1 MAMQHIS
8 DISKAI
14 DAAIAHERETHMFR
28 KRLAALAPQLRL
40 RLVLPESNTVS
51 ALLAFTVDYVESVPG
66 ALKLVTQVSTDFGFY
81 RYAAPF
87 LHLAEDFFLQPP
99 EDLSAVVGLEAL
111 LDESFLAHRLLEEV
125 NDHHIRAL
133 GRSLLPVDMTEAN
146 IIVHHLLGDEL
157 ASRLDGLVRFA
168 TSGLLDKESVWDSVG
183 NISDVVEVVG
193 FSDSQHAKIRL
204 RASA

>member
-1 MAMQHIS
+1 MQHIS
-8 DISKAI
+8 DISN
-14 DAAIAHERETHMFR
+14 AIATAIGQEREHHVYR
-28 KRLAALAPQLRL
+28 ERLAVLVPQLRL
-40 RLVLPESNTVS
+40 RLVLPEHDTVA
-51 ALLAFTVDYVESVPG
+51 ALLAFTIDYVESVPG
-66 ALKLVTQVSTDFGFY
+66 ALKLVTQVSTKLGFY

-133 GRSLLPVDMTEAN
+133 GQPLLPVDMTEAN
-146 IIVHHLLGDEL
+146 IIVHHLLGDDL

-168 TSGLLDKESVWDSVG
+168 TSGLLDKENVWDRVG
-183 NISDVVEVVG
+183 DISDVVHVVG
-193 FSDSQHAKIRL
+193 FSDSQHAQIRL
-204 RASA
+204 RATSR